1 MYKTIIVPI
10 DIGHME
16 RAESMIDSARQL
28 GPEANIILANAV
40 ETLPSHI
47 MAEIPVDMIDDAKK
61 RAEEKLEGLLE
72 KAGPNASVKML
83 EGHAASAILDL
94 AEDSNA
100 DVIVIAS
107 HKPGWQDYLIG
118 STAARVVRHAKCAVF
133 VIR

>member
-1 MYKTIIVPI
+1 MYNTIIVPI
-10 DIGHME
+10 DVGHME
-16 RAESMIDSARQL
+16 RAESMIGTARQL
-28 GPEANIILANAV
+28 GPDAEIILANAI
-40 ETLPSHI
+40 ETMPSHI
-47 MAEIPVDMIDDAKK
+47 MAEIPADLISDAKN
-61 RAEEKLEGLLE
+61 RAKEKLEGLLE
-72 KAGPNASVKML
+72 TAGPKASVKML

>member
-10 DIGHME
+10 DIGQME

-47 MAEIPVDMIDDAKK
+47 MAEIPVDMIDDAKE
-61 RAEEKLEGLLE
+61 RAQEKLNGLIE
-72 KAGPNASVKML
+72 AAGPKASVKML

-94 AEDSNA
+94 AEDVKA

>member
-16 RAESMIDSARQL
+16 RAESMIGAAKQL
-28 GPEANIILANAV
+28 GPDASIILANAV
-40 ETLPSHI
+40 ETMPSHI
-47 MAEIPVDMIDDAKK
+47 MAEIRVDMIDDAKE
-61 RAEEKLEGLLE
+61 RAQEKLEGLLE
-72 KAGPNASVKML
+72 KAGPKASVKML

-94 AEDSNA
+94 AEDVDA